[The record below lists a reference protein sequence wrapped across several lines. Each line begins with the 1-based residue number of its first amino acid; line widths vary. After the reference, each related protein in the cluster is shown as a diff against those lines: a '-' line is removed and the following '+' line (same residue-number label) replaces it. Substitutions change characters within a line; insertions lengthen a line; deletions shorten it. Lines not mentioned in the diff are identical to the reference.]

1 MLPRR
6 PMSPNIQK
14 SDLHQ
19 PKAKNQPQG
28 QVNTRVCENK
38 TVLVIK
44 NNV

>member
-28 QVNTRVCENK
+28 QVKIFSRDEKEMYIFTK
-38 TVLVIK
+38 
-44 NNV
+44 